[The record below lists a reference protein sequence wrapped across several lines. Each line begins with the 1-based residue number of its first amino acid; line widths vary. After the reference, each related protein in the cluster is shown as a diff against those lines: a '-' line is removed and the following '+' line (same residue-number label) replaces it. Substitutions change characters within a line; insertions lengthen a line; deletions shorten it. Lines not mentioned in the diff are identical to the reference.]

1 VVGCVGATGELTFTT
16 QIVAANR
23 PISSSAKRNAI
34 SNSADVALSSQ
45 QLCIHDS
52 PEANADS
59 SLAEGATRTFSHYSN
74 H

>member
-1 VVGCVGATGELTFTT
+1 VGATGELTFHT
-16 QIVAANR
+16 QIVVANR
-23 PISSSAKRNAI
+23 PISSAKRNAI

-45 QLCIHDS
+45 QLCINDS

-59 SLAEGATRTFSHYSN
+59 SLAEGATRTFSHNSN